1 MLYPLSYARLLNC
14 LLRMRI
20 LQAFHATEKR
30 VKRAE
35 FMLNRANFDSVGAP
49 LHNQMPTEFPQLL
62 VLQTLPDS

>member
-35 FMLNRANFDSVGAP
+35 INA
-49 LHNQMPTEFPQLL
+49 
-62 VLQTLPDS
+62 